1 MVAVTIVSQARP
13 SQTRRLGRDLF
24 SSRLSDPK
32 LRYVLGLYLAS
43 RLLFLAIAGL
53 NVLTQHKSLAHQM
66 SNWDAYWYLQTAAH
80 WYMHN
85 VPHQRGHYSTLGF
98 EPFYPVT
105 IWLLAHVTQIGNFG
119 AGITISLISGAVATV
134 LIGALAEDWWGEE
147 AGRRAIMFWCFFPGT
162 IVFSMAYSEGLTLT
176 LIVSAMILLNRRRW
190 IGAAVLAGFATAIA
204 PVALS
209 AVPMTAAAVW
219 QELRSRGYRASRSAL
234 RPLLSDREARRPL
247 LAVPLCA
254 FGVIGFAIF
263 LKFWTG
269 SPFADY
275 TAQHVAW
282 SESTTPL
289 AIPRVAISLIHQM
302 FISGVGRHGPGG
314 IDMNGIVALLGTVFL
329 VWGFWTLWQRRQRVP
344 LTIFVWTICVA
355 FLALTS
361 AKTPPNPRML
371 LVAFPL
377 VIAVGANLTGK
388 AYRRAM
394 VINVA
399 TTLVMS
405 YFTYVGIWLRP

>member
-13 SQTRRLGRDLF
+13 GRTRRLSRELF
-24 SSRLSDPK
+24 SAKLSDPK

-53 NVLTQHKSLAHQM
+53 NVLTQRKSLAHQM
-66 SNWDAYWYLQTAAH
+66 SNWDAYWYLHTAAH
-80 WYMHN
+80 WYGHS
-85 VPHQRGHYSTLGF
+85 VPHHTGRYSTLGF
-98 EPFYPVT
+98 MPLYPVT
-105 IWLLAHVTQIGNFG
+105 IWLLAHATQIGDFG
-119 AGITISLISGAVATV
+119 AAITISLVLGAYATV
-134 LIGALAEDWWGEE
+134 LIGRLAEDWWGAE

-162 IVFSMAYSEGLTLT
+162 IVFSMAYSEGLTLA

-190 IGAAVLAGFATAIA
+190 IGAGVCAGFATAVA
-204 PVALS
+204 PVTLS
-209 AVPMTAAAVW
+209 AVPMTAVAAW
-219 QELRSRGYRASRSAL
+219 QELASRGYALKRSAL
-234 RPLLSDREARRPL
+234 RPMLADREARLPL
-247 LAVPLCA
+247 LAVALST

-289 AIPRVAISLIHQM
+289 AIPRVFISLVRQM
-302 FISGVGRHGPGG
+302 FVSGVGRHGPGG
-314 IDMNGIVALLGTVFL
+314 IDMNGILALLGTVFL
-329 VWGFWTLWQRRQRVP
+329 FWGLWLMARNRRRIP
-344 LTIFVWTICVA
+344 LTMFVWTVCVA

-361 AKTPPNPRML
+361 SKTPPNPRML
-371 LVAFPL
+371 VVAFPV
-377 VIAVGANLTGK
+377 VIAVGAQLTGR

-394 VINVA
+394 AINVA
-399 TTLVMS
+399 ATLVFS